1 MADTDSKNNSEIKKS
16 KKGIRK
22 KHKKIKLPIIIAASA
37 GVVAAVVLAV
47 YFLFLR
53 DGVRNVSQGLA
64 PGATPVPIENI
75 IEDIPEGMIDD
86 GILGTGVLEHI
97 VGAGRA
103 VENAYNSRPATIP
116 LTDENTSNFVNIDE
130 CVVEG
135 GTVNVTGSSTGI
147 PKSDDKYY
155 YLFALDTYTD
165 ALPED
170 AEYVSKAYKNDA
182 STLTCSLN
190 YNSSSS
196 KLFKKFAFAVKVDG
210 KYILVSQPKYIT
222 NPENICRYS
231 NVYME
236 PSSKKGILIDYTKYK
251 SGQLQD
257 LGVKQVALNF
267 RIADFLGPTSNAL
280 FPTIHYSYDGKTY
293 TFNGAMLSGFD
304 ETVKYLS
311 DNGITV
317 TAILLNSYSGSNIS
331 LIHPDSRNP
340 GVCPYYMFNA
350 ADNDGVE
357 YLAAVGSFFA
367 ERYSGSSHGRISN
380 FVIANE
386 INARKEWNY
395 MAYTDVDSYT
405 KEYAKGFRVLYNAIK
420 SVSGSARVYISLDQQ
435 WDRNMSKNPDY
446 DGRDVL
452 DCFNSYLKAEG
463 NIDWGLAFHP
473 YNVPLTT
480 CATWSSSKY
489 IKHTADSPM
498 ISMANIEVLINYLKQ
513 DNYLDTSGNTRS
525 IYITELGYTSSGSGG
540 ESYQAAAIAYA
551 FYKINHYPEI
561 DGLLLNRQTD
571 DATEIAQGLATGI
584 TTLGG
589 GTKKSYDVFKY
600 MDTSEFE
607 SHAEFAK
614 SIIGISN
621 WSQIMR

>member
-1 MADTDSKNNSEIKKS
+1 MTDNETKKT
-16 KKGIRK
+16 
-22 KHKKIKLPIIIAASA
+22 KKIRRTRKNTKKFKLPVLIGAAS
-37 GVVAAVVLAV
+37 GVVLVVLVAV
-47 YFLFLR
+47 YFLFIR
-53 DGVRNVSQGLA
+53 GGSGANQPGVESSA
-64 PGATPVPIENI
+64 SPVPIENI
-75 IEDIPEGMIDD
+75 IEQIPEGLVDD
-86 GILGTGVLEHI
+86 GIMGTAVLEHI
-97 VGAGRA
+97 IGSGRA
-103 VENAYNSRPATIP
+103 VENAYNSRPETIE
-116 LTDENTSNFVNIDE
+116 LTDENRSTFVNIDD
-130 CVVEG
+130 CVLDAGFVS
-135 GTVNVTGSSTGI
+135 VTGSSEGI

-155 YLFALDTYTD
+155 YLFALNTYED
-165 ALPED
+165 DISED

-182 STLTCSLN
+182 STLRCSLN
-190 YNSSSS
+190 YNSASSR
-196 KLFKKFAFAVKVDG
+196 LFKKFAFGVKVDG
-210 KYILVSQPKYIT
+210 KFVLVSQPRYIT
-222 NPENICRYS
+222 NPEAICKYP
-231 NVYME
+231 NVYMT
-236 PSSKKGILIDYTKYK
+236 PDSKKGILIDYTKYK

-257 LGVKQVALNF
+257 LGVKQVAINF
-267 RIADFLGPTSNAL
+267 RISDFLGPTTNAL
-280 FPTIHYSYDGKTY
+280 FPTVHYSYDGRTY
-293 TFNGAMLSGFD
+293 AFNGAMLSGFD

-311 DNGITV
+311 DHGISV
-317 TAILLNSYSGSNIS
+317 TAIMLNSYSGANIS
-331 LIHPDSRNP
+331 LIHPDSRSA

-367 ERYSGSSHGRISN
+367 ERYSGTSHGRISN

-395 MAYTDVDSYT
+395 MAYTDVDTYT
-405 KEYAKGFRVLYNAIK
+405 KEYAKGFRVFYNAIK

-435 WDRNMSKNPDY
+435 WDRNMAKNPDY

-452 DCFNSYLKAEG
+452 DCFNNYLKQEG

-480 CATWSSSKY
+480 CNTWSSSKY
-489 IKHTADSPM
+489 IKHSSDSPM

-513 DNYLDTSGNTRS
+513 DSYKDTSGNTRS

-540 ESYQAAAIAYA
+540 EAYQAAAIAYA

-589 GTKKSYDVFKY
+589 GQKKSYDVFKY

-607 SHAEFAK
+607 AHTDFAK